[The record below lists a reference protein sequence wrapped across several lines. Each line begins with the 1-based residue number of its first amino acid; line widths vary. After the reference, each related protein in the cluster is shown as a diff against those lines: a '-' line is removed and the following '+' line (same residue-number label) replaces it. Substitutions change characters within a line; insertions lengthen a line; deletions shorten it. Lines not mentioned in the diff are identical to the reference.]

1 MTVSLLWIRTLICS
15 LLSVLPFLHVKD
27 FRRKELYVSIIGS
40 CMILYVCGF
49 LEDRIPAFELLPAY
63 SIYPVL
69 MWIPFRFLSSL
80 LLFYC
85 GLECEKNEA
94 LVLSVITVLFDAC
107 ALVTEQ
113 LLLEYN
119 ASLHNGMDLQE
130 QLLHTWGMTVVYD
143 LVRTS
148 YAIFL
153 RDYFSRHSME
163 DLNDTGYAAIAV
175 TVSVLLLVTIRSH
188 AYIYTIIIVF
198 GYPAVF
204 LYFLDTRVISRK
216 QRQREQALE
225 LNMHLSRNAI
235 DAQMKQ
241 TQEILKDRHRQRKDC
256 LTLIGMLE
264 SNEINQAK
272 TYLQN
277 EMIKE
282 DAVLV
287 QGNEYLDAMMRYLQ
301 VEFPYV
307 VFTVEADLMPG
318 EGVDSSD
325 LAILV
330 MTVIQILLPEG
341 KSSSGIITVHI
352 RKQGEMAVIRVLKE
366 HHEKTEKPASID
378 TEELAIV
385 NHLIR
390 RYHGFSNNGYAAGD
404 VRIALDNTV
413 LTSS

>member
-40 CMILYVCGF
+40 CMILYVRGF
-49 LEDRIPAFELLPAY
+49 LEDRIPEFELLPAY

-69 MWIPFRFLSSL
+69 MWIPFRFLSS
-80 LLFYC
+80 
-85 GLECEKNEA
+85 
-94 LVLSVITVLFDAC
+94 
-107 ALVTEQ
+107 
-113 LLLEYN
+113 
-119 ASLHNGMDLQE
+119 
-130 QLLHTWGMTVVYD
+130 
-143 LVRTS
+143 
-148 YAIFL
+148 
-153 RDYFSRHSME
+153 
-163 DLNDTGYAAIAV
+163 
-175 TVSVLLLVTIRSH
+175 LLLVTIRSH

-272 TYLQN
+272 MYLQN

-352 RKQGEMAVIRVLKE
+352 RKQGEMAVIRVLRE
-366 HHEKTEKPASID
+366 HHEKTGKPASID